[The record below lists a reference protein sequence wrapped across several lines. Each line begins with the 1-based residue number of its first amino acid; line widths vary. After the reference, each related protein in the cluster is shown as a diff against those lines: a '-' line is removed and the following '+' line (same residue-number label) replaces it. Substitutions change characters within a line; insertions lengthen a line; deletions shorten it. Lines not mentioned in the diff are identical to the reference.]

1 MTVPNF
7 HIGLS
12 NRLFCRS
19 FTSSSS
25 SLSFEY
31 SWNALSAFELSL
43 SPSRIL
49 IKLTRT
55 FDVVLTCRKKERRL
69 SFGLSIPAG
78 VFDSNHSQISLI
90 IKFE

>member
-7 HIGLS
+7 HIRLS

-49 IKLTRT
+49 IKLART

-78 VFDSNHSQISLI
+78 FFDSNHSQISLI